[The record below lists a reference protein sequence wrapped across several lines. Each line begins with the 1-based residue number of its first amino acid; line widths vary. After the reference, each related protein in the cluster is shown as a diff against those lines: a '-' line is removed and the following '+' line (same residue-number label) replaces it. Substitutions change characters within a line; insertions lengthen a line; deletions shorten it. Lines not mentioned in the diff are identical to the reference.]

1 MAVAGNAFPPPHQT
15 EAALGVQAAAGLV
28 VLQYGGLQG
37 PVARRIGSVAQSRE
51 QVEADAPAPEL
62 LAHIDAHFHH
72 APVAPAGVYPVQG
85 GPTGYHAVVQHHQ
98 TAVLGVGGVPCG
110 IRWAGGLERGVF
122 RGDPL

>member
-1 MAVAGNAFPPPHQT
+1 MAYNFLYPVGSSSLQRCSIKNVSSQRPWAVAGKAFPPPHQT

-72 APVAPAGVYPVQG
+72 AP
-85 GPTGYHAVVQHHQ
+85 
-98 TAVLGVGGVPCG
+98 
-110 IRWAGGLERGVF
+110 
-122 RGDPL
+122 